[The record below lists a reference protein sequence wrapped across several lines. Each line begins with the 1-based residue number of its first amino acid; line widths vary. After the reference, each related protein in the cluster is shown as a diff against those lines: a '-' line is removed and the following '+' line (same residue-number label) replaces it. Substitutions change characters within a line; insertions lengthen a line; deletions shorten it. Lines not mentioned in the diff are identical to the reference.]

1 MADSGLA
8 AHHVRKALR
17 EFLESACAPGDTV
30 VLGVSGGADSLAL
43 AAAASNIQAETSLSF
58 FAVVI
63 DHGLQPESAAIAQ
76 EAAERCA
83 DLGLSHV
90 RVVAVEVDTTH
101 GDGIE
106 AAARTARYAALRTV
120 AQEVCAAGIVVAHTR
135 EDQAETVLLRL
146 ARGSGTRAI
155 AGMQAVAGD
164 IWRPLLDLSR
174 QTLRDSLSFYGVTPH
189 DDVHN
194 RDPRFLRSH
203 IRHEVMPMLRDV
215 LGADIESALAQTA
228 ALAGEDANALDDAA
242 AALYQSCVVGSELV
256 YSAFGLHPAAV
267 TKRVVRLWLIERGV
281 SAAGL
286 GRVHIE
292 AVHRLATDR
301 TISGPVK
308 VVGGVEVF
316 KASGRLR
323 VLT

>member
-17 EFLESACAPGDTV
+17 EFLENSCAPGDTV
-30 VLGVSGGADSLAL
+30 VLAVSGGADSLAL
-43 AAAASNIQAETSLSF
+43 AAAASSIQAEASLSF
-58 FAVVI
+58 VAVVV

-76 EAAERCA
+76 EAADRCVA
-83 DLGLSHV
+83 LGLTHV
-90 RVVAVEVDTTH
+90 RVVAVDVDTAQ

-106 AAARTARYAALRTV
+106 AAARTARYAALRVV
-120 AQEVCAAGIVVAHTR
+120 AQEVSAAGIVVAHTR

-155 AGMQAVAGD
+155 AGMQEVVGD
-164 IWRPLLDLSR
+164 IWRPFLQLSR

-194 RDPRFLRSH
+194 RDPRFLRSR
-203 IRHEVMPMLRDV
+203 IRHEVMPMLRAV
-215 LGADIESALAQTA
+215 LGADIDSALAQTA
-228 ALAGEDANALDDAA
+228 ALAGEDANALDQAA
-242 AALYQSCVVGSELV
+242 AALYDTCMMASELV
-256 YSAFGLHPAAV
+256 CSGFGSHPAAV
-267 TKRVVRLWLIERGV
+267 TKRVIRLWLLGRGV

-286 GRVHIE
+286 TRLHIE
-292 AVHRLATDR
+292 SVYRLATEGA
-301 TISGPVK
+301 ISGPVK

>member
-43 AAAASNIQAETSLSF
+43 AAAASNIQAEASLSF

-120 AQEVCAAGIVVAHTR
+120 AQEVCAAEIGRAH
-135 EDQAETVLLRL
+135 V
-146 ARGSGTRAI
+146 
-155 AGMQAVAGD
+155 
-164 IWRPLLDLSR
+164 
-174 QTLRDSLSFYGVTPH
+174 
-189 DDVHN
+189 
-194 RDPRFLRSH
+194 
-203 IRHEVMPMLRDV
+203 
-215 LGADIESALAQTA
+215 
-228 ALAGEDANALDDAA
+228 
-242 AALYQSCVVGSELV
+242 
-256 YSAFGLHPAAV
+256 
-267 TKRVVRLWLIERGV
+267 
-281 SAAGL
+281 
-286 GRVHIE
+286 
-292 AVHRLATDR
+292 
-301 TISGPVK
+301 
-308 VVGGVEVF
+308 
-316 KASGRLR
+316 
-323 VLT
+323 